1 MSRFAPRSILCA
13 VDFSTATSAVLRWA
27 GLFAETYGGKVE
39 LLHAVWQEWPP
50 YFTATQIQ
58 TFVKQNRE
66 HLGALRHELDRAA
79 QEALGMKVPYS
90 TAVVEGYPVTAI
102 LEHASAHSP
111 ELIVM
116 GSHGRSG
123 IARLRLGS
131 VAENIVREA
140 AVPTLIVKATAN
152 QQRPKISR
160 VLCPVSFTKLASRCL
175 ELSASVASA
184 FKAKLSLVH
193 AVEHETEDLRRTH
206 ERLCQWV
213 PEEVRAH
220 CEVMEVVRRG
230 NAAEQ
235 IVLLAREQSVD
246 LIVLGAEHQPFF
258 EFTTL
263 GTTTERVVRYA
274 DSNVLVLPWKAL

>member
-27 GLFAETYGGKVE
+27 GLFARTYGAKLE
-39 LLHAVWQEWPP
+39 ILHADWQEWPP
-50 YFTATQIQ
+50 YFTAAQIQ
-58 TFVKQNRE
+58 TFVKENRE
-66 HLGALRHELDRAA
+66 HLTALRRDLDRAA
-79 QEALGMKVPYS
+79 REALGMKAPYS
-90 TAVVEGYPVTAI
+90 TAAVEGYPVTAI
-102 LEHASAHSP
+102 LEHASVHSP

-123 IARLRLGS
+123 MARLRLGS
-131 VAENIVREA
+131 VAENVVREA
-140 AVPTLIVKATAN
+140 AIPTLVVKAARN
-152 QQRPKISR
+152 PHMPKISS
-160 VLCPVSFTKLASRCL
+160 VLCPVNFTRSASRCL

-184 FKAKLSLVH
+184 FQAKLFVVH
-193 AVEHETEDLRRTH
+193 TVEQETGDLQPTH

-213 PEEVRAH
+213 PEDVQAH
-220 CEVMEVVRRG
+220 CDLVEVVRRG

-235 IVLLAREQSVD
+235 IVLVAREQGVD
-246 LIVLGAEHQPFF
+246 LIVLGAEHRPFF